1 MIRYYLKMHRKYI
14 IVFFL
19 TTVPLAFLAPYKS
32 HTIIISTTC
41 QQPLSKLLLHELVHV
56 VVDIFC
62 GGNFE
67 NDYVAIENQV
77 EQYVAQVWGDN
88 IAML

>member
-32 HTIIISTTC
+32 HVMQWIIDSKSPKEIPAILSLGALIFLSVFLLQLTGKNLFSKISTNISAS
-41 QQPLSKLLLHELVHV
+41 LR
-56 VVDIFC
+56 
-62 GGNFE
+62 
-67 NDYVAIENQV
+67 NDLI
-77 EQYVAQVWGDN
+77 
-88 IAML
+88 

>member
-1 MIRYYLKMHRKYI
+1 MDAVPEL
-14 IVFFL
+14 
-19 TTVPLAFLAPYKS
+19 VPLEGSLVPSGELRIQYRGPEL
-32 HTIIISTTC
+32 T
-41 QQPLSKLLLHELVHV
+41 HELVHV